1 MAQDQTIHSLFC
13 IPQILTRASSIEVQ
27 QLRSMVS
34 TGVTL
39 AAIYPNSF
47 RETPEEVLTL
57 CEEIAYQMYL
67 YDL

>member
-1 MAQDQTIHSLFC
+1 
-13 IPQILTRASSIEVQ
+13 
-27 QLRSMVS
+27 MVS